1 VRVPAS
7 RARASDH
14 RRGGRGTTSEG
25 GRAPA
30 AGTQGRQVGRQARAI
45 GRERARRRSRT
56 ASANIP
62 RRRRRPLRTR
72 GRARRPPP
80 RAPKQTRYCCRCC
93 CWLHALVLG
102 PVHRGRREG
111 PDPCRLGCGS
121 PQILPARRPSGS
133 PRRLRRR
140 WAGGTA
146 AWRKRAGA
154 GGRVGG
160 SARGEGAAV
169 AAGEG
174 ERATGGGSE
183 GRRGEQNRALRCG
196 AGGLIEEPLAIM
208 RFRAEPWV
216 DRSRPSGPG
225 QRALCPDPGLQCCR
239 SPRGWRDTH
248 LGGLDG
254 GDLAEKRGSSAKGGR
269 RENPGKQPAVAR
281 RWISSAR
288 PRLECRRV
296 GDAPGLTLAVQ
307 RPRPGAV
314 PVDLGGGETGQP
326 SVFGRVDRER
336 GGGGSEGGAHLEP
349 VAGCCEELCWCWT
362 VVPSRTRCAG
372 GERGA

>member
-1 VRVPAS
+1 
-7 RARASDH
+7 
-14 RRGGRGTTSEG
+14 
-25 GRAPA
+25 
-30 AGTQGRQVGRQARAI
+30 
-45 GRERARRRSRT
+45 
-56 ASANIP
+56 
-62 RRRRRPLRTR
+62 
-72 GRARRPPP
+72 
-80 RAPKQTRYCCRCC
+80 
-93 CWLHALVLG
+93 
-102 PVHRGRREG
+102 
-111 PDPCRLGCGS
+111 
-121 PQILPARRPSGS
+121 
-133 PRRLRRR
+133 
-140 WAGGTA
+140 
-146 AWRKRAGA
+146 
-154 GGRVGG
+154 
-160 SARGEGAAV
+160 
-169 AAGEG
+169 
-174 ERATGGGSE
+174 
-183 GRRGEQNRALRCG
+183 
-196 AGGLIEEPLAIM
+196 M

-296 GDAPGLTLAVQ
+296 GGAPGLTLAVQ

-314 PVDLGGGETGQP
+314 PVGLGGGETGQP

-372 GERGA
+372 GERGAWTREKKAALAESAGSGSSAAELVCSTPLELAGRTACRLAECRGCTSGAGDPVLHPLLARGGSPQRRGPAAPPAARLRKRSSVRLAPPVLDLNAPVRLERARTRFRRSRERLGRLDLTCLCSRERPSKIGALQCSVQRSSMVYVRV